1 MKMEHV
7 LYYNRTA
14 ILRDLACN
22 DGIDMVLENLE
33 EFRRQGIDVQVVD
46 TTRMSEQEL
55 QSAYIPAIMPSVS
68 KKYRVRRIFG
78 SNRHAGS
85 MFGRGVP
92 VLVIRDPS
100 GKTVGDVFPHEQ
112 SGQVITIRDAL
123 TRLNPSVS

>member
-112 SGQVITIRDAL
+112 SGQVITIHDAL